1 MQRISDARS
10 GTQLYRQGDPVQEIK
25 MAIIIEDAVAIVND
39 QGEVMFLDT
48 EVEEIEISAPAYT
61 PAWD

>member
-1 MQRISDARS
+1 
-10 GTQLYRQGDPVQEIK
+10 

-39 QGEVMFLDT
+39 QGEVMFLDVD
-48 EVEEIEISAPAYT
+48 VEEIEISAPAYT